1 MASIYKRKSKTSKQP
16 FIVSFKDP
24 LTLKWDKARFETQ
37 DKAEVFLQ
45 KHKTIEMCIKNND
58 PSWKLLY
65 FKTEKA
71 VTVGDVFTTFSEN
84 ELPNKAS
91 ELTITKYEQ
100 VMQSVTGKIDPVT
113 GQLEDVIF
121 AADTPLDTLRG
132 LTREMGVGRKMGWE
146 IYKTQRSMQN
156 CTRRGINSYLRDLR
170 TIFMWAK
177 SNGGAHG
184 RGLIDFEVI
193 TTNDSYND
201 SQLPEHKCKEWTNA
215 EINNLLTNPQLPEYL
230 QEIILVYVY
239 TGARA
244 TELLRYNYLNRKKE
258 LHWHHVDFTE
268 NRITTL
274 TKGKKS
280 VKSERQHP
288 RVMSILAKWKSQG
301 LEAPLPFGYKKLRQ
315 YVATMN
321 EILDME
327 FTAHDLRRLKSQ
339 MSEAELNNIAYAAA
353 AIGDTSTGMVSK
365 HYAPQSDATMDKINN
380 AVSDRLN
387 RIAEMN

>member
-16 FIVSFKDP
+16 YIVSFKDP
-24 LTLKWDKARFETQ
+24 LTLKWDKARFETHE
-37 DKAEVFLQ
+37 KAEVFLQ

-71 VTVGDVFTTFSEN
+71 VTVGDVFTAFSEN

-91 ELTITKYEQ
+91 ELTINKYEQ
-100 VMQSVTGKIDPVT
+100 VMQSVTGKIDSIT

-177 SNGGAHG
+177 SNGGTHG

-193 TTNDSYND
+193 TISDRYKD
-201 SQLPEHKCKEWTNA
+201 SQLPEHKCKQWTNA
-215 EINNLLTNPQLPEYL
+215 EIKNLMTNPKLPEYL
-230 QEIILVYVY
+230 RELNDIYVY

-258 LHWHHVDFTE
+258 LHWHGVDFTE
-268 NRITTL
+268 RKILTL

-280 VKSERQHP
+280 IESTRQHP
-288 RVMSILAKWKSQG
+288 RVMQILTKWKAQG
-301 LEAPLPFGYKKLRQ
+301 FEAPLPFGYKKLRQ

-321 EILDME
+321 EILGIE

-339 MSEAELNNIAYAAA
+339 MSEAELNDIAYAAA

>member
-1 MASIYKRKSKTSKQP
+1 MASIHKRKNKTSKLP
-16 FIVSFKDP
+16 FFVSFKDP
-24 LTLKWDKARFETQ
+24 LTKKWDKAYFETEN
-37 DKAEVFLQ
+37 KANVFLQ
-45 KHKTIEMCIKNND
+45 KHKTIEMCVKNND

-65 FKTEKA
+65 YKTDKA
-71 VTVGDVFTTFSEN
+71 VTVGDVFTAYSEN

-91 ELTITKYEQ
+91 ELTIMKYQ
-100 VMQSVTGKIDPVT
+100 KVMQSVTGKLDPVT
-113 GQLEDVIF
+113 GQLQDVIF
-121 AADTPLDTLRG
+121 AADTPLATLRG
-132 LTREMGVGRKMGWE
+132 LTREMGIGRKMGWE

-184 RGLIDFEVI
+184 RGMIDFEVI
-193 TTNDSYND
+193 TISDRYKD
-201 SQLPEHKCKEWTNA
+201 SQLPEHKCKQWTNA
-215 EINNLLTNPQLPEYL
+215 EIKNLMTNPKLPEYL
-230 QEIILVYVY
+230 RELIDIYVY

-258 LHWHHVDFTE
+258 LHWHGVDFTE
-268 NRITTL
+268 RKILTL

-280 VKSERQHP
+280 FESKRQHP
-288 RVMSILAKWKSQG
+288 RVMQILAKWKAQG
-301 LEAPLPFGYKKLRQ
+301 FEAPLPFGYGKLRQ
-315 YVATMN
+315 YVNTMN
-321 EILDME
+321 EILGIE

-339 MSEAELNNIAYAAA
+339 MSEAELNDIAYAAA